1 MAAPDST
8 SNNDSDSERP
18 SLWEGW
24 CLLWMFRVGTDAAGT
39 RQWRVCGKH
48 CIAKQ
53 GIPSAAFCQDLC
65 NPLRLQLLKRDTH
78 HGRPGCNLG
87 LEFVCWLDCNVV
99 FSVCQVMCFGVRKRQ
114 HVAGLLLIDAT
125 CAPWLSQSTHHHP
138 SQLQAVTHAEMFDLT
153 CAQWFSH
160 PAINQS
166 STIPANYKHSHHTLP
181 NSNSVHISS

>member
-1 MAAPDST
+1 MGAWSDVVVASPASALFPASASFLLTMAAGGGMGGGFAVAAQDST
-8 SNNDSDSERP
+8 SNSDSDSERP

-53 GIPSAAFCQDLC
+53 GLPSASFWQDVC

-87 LEFVCWLDCNVV
+87 LGFVCWLDCNVV

-114 HVAGLLLIDAT
+114 HVAGLLLIYAT

-138 SQLQAVTHAEMFDLT
+138 SQLQADT
-153 CAQWFSH
+153 C
-160 PAINQS
+160 
-166 STIPANYKHSHHTLP
+166 
-181 NSNSVHISS
+181 